1 MRTGIGCAR
10 TISEKLFVKSVKV
23 AVYANTIYRGTGAKF
38 AEDKQ
43 DVCTA
48 SRRVDA
54 YHAKAQEY
62 VNIKDTGT
70 DVLCALRHDINK
82 FTTSVPKHPF
92 VQICAKSKI

>member
-23 AVYANTIYRGTGAKF
+23 AVYANTIYRETGAKF

-43 DVCTA
+43 DVSTA

-54 YHAKAQEY
+54 
-62 VNIKDTGT
+62 
-70 DVLCALRHDINK
+70 
-82 FTTSVPKHPF
+82 
-92 VQICAKSKI
+92 